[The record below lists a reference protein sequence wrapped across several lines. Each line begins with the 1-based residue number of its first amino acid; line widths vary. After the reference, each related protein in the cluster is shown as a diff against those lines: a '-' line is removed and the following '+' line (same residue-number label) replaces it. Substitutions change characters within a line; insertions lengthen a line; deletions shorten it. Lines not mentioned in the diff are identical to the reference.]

1 MHALPGYS
9 SYLWQDGSADSVF
22 VTDHPGKFWVTV
34 QDEFGCSGTDSIMV
48 SPFQIP
54 DLGVEQHEII
64 CRGDSLILSPGAN
77 YQSYLWQDGSENPEF
92 LVTEEGDY
100 WVQMET
106 NCGFYSDSVKVVF
119 YKGILDLG
127 QDTTLCDGEFLSLNP
142 GNGYSKHLWSNGS
155 TENNIM
161 VKESGIYWLK
171 AYDGFCYLS
180 DSIEV
185 DVCASLWFPNVF
197 TPNSD
202 GINDVF
208 YAVATNPEGIT
219 AFKMTIFNRWGRIVH
234 EMGHVNEV
242 WDGKIN
248 GSSGSAGSYFW
259 VCDFAARD
267 KTGNL
272 KNHSRQGSVTLFR

>member
-1 MHALPGYS
+1 
-9 SYLWQDGSADSVF
+9 
-22 VTDHPGKFWVTV
+22 
-34 QDEFGCSGTDSIMV
+34 
-48 SPFQIP
+48 
-54 DLGVEQHEII
+54 
-64 CRGDSLILSPGAN
+64 
-77 YQSYLWQDGSENPEF
+77 
-92 LVTEEGDY
+92 
-100 WVQMET
+100 MET
-106 NCGFYSDSVKVVF
+106 NCGFYNDSVKVVF
-119 YKGILDLG
+119 YEGNLDLG
-127 QDTTLCDGEFLSLNP
+127 NDTTLCDGEFLSLNP